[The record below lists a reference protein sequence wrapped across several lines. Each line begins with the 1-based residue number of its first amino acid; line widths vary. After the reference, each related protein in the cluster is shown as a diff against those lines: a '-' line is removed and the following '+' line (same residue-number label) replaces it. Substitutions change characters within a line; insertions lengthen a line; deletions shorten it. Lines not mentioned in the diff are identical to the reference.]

1 MELLEVILLT
11 VDDKRRQSDTG
22 KIAYSNLIRARVLD
36 NFSAQVT
43 ALDGAEVLLVRL
55 AIASVLVKH
64 VWGSRF
70 SLRFQDGKP
79 ELLSLDGL
87 AATSFTFI
95 TFIESLENQT
105 TYLESTHK
113 TYYSSYAMLTS
124 NSSPQTSCKLGAS
137 LGQNKVQSPLAS
149 TRFMNKSGIQRA

>member
-1 MELLEVILLT
+1 MEFLEVILLT
-11 VDDKRRQSDTG
+11 VDDKRRQSNTG

-95 TFIESLENQT
+95 TFIESLEYQT
-105 TYLESTHK
+105 TYLEYFAH
-113 TYYSSYAMLTS
+113 
-124 NSSPQTSCKLGAS
+124 PQKIPQFL
-137 LGQNKVQSPLAS
+137 
-149 TRFMNKSGIQRA
+149 